1 MKIKFEGKLYN
12 DNRIFVQNYS
22 KGSVQKNNIRQKKY
36 LLITYRNTIQLPAT
50 RSDEFETKDELL
62 NYIKKIEP
70 DTPLISINGEK
81 LNIPDNEDRWQY
93 WLNWLKEQGLKSTIT
108 GFQNL
113 PEWVKKD
120 KIKTEYVTVLK
131 D

>member
-1 MKIKFEGKLYN
+1 MVET
-12 DNRIFVQNYS
+12 
-22 KGSVQKNNIRQKKY
+22 NNINKREY
-36 LLITYRNTIQLPAT
+36 
-50 RSDEFETKDELL
+50 D
-62 NYIKKIEP
+62 
-70 DTPLISINGEK
+70 
-81 LNIPDNEDRWQY
+81 IPDNEDRWQY

>member
-1 MKIKFEGKLYN
+1 M
-12 DNRIFVQNYS
+12 
-22 KGSVQKNNIRQKKY
+22 
-36 LLITYRNTIQLPAT
+36 
-50 RSDEFETKDELL
+50 
-62 NYIKKIEP
+62 
-70 DTPLISINGEK
+70 NGEK